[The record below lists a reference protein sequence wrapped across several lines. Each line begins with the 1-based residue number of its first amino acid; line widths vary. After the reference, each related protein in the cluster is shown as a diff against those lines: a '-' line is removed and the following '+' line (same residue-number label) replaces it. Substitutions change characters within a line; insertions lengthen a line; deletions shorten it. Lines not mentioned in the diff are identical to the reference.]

1 MRFQSLGQRRRRIH
15 EAGGVVP
22 GRGNTTGYFIIF
34 ATCSHVNTLSFGL
47 LDLSVV
53 FEPGSTRNTEGVV
66 VCEDTGR
73 MYMVWRFCTSIFFDA
88 SRAAIQL
95 LILRSLNNCQTI
107 SVVRMQFPC

>member
-1 MRFQSLGQRRRRIH
+1 VRFQSLGQRRRRIH

-53 FEPGSTRNTEGVV
+53 SSLVRLEIQKGLWCAKTLV
-66 VCEDTGR
+66 VCTWYGA
-73 MYMVWRFCTSIFFDA
+73 FALA
-88 SRAAIQL
+88 SSSTHLAL
-95 LILRSLNNCQTI
+95 LFN
-107 SVVRMQFPC
+107 F